1 MAFSAN
7 STAEINVTPLID
19 VLLVLLIIFMVLVP
33 VRPRGLDSSIPQGA
47 PASAASQSPLVVRV
61 SAGSAGSSPTY
72 RIGQQDVA
80 LADIRPAL
88 QQLFATRQN
97 LTLFVEADPTLNV
110 QQVAEVVAEA
120 RAAGAGQIALGSLA
134 KL

>member
-33 VRPRGLDSSIPQGA
+33 VQPRGLDSSIPQGA
-47 PASAASQSPLVVRV
+47 PGTASQSPLVVRV

-72 RIGQQDVA
+72 RIGQQDMA
-80 LADIRPAL
+80 LADVRPAL
-88 QQLFATRQN
+88 QKLFATRQN

-134 KL
+134 KF